1 MILGGGDLTEYTT
14 LSINDSFEKKGTK
27 VKLTPNAQKGK
38 FLHAF
43 PFGDILLSVDNSM
56 SDKERANVLQTVQE
70 DRKYW
75 LQAAIS
81 RIMKRIRQ
89 EVETRSR
96 LFVSVST
103 DSDN

>member
-1 MILGGGDLTEYTT
+1 MVVLGGGDLTEYTT
-14 LSINDSFEKKGTK
+14 LAINDNFEKKGTK
-27 VKLTPNAQKGK
+27 VKLTPNAQKGA
-38 FLHAF
+38 FLNLISITS
-43 PFGDILLSVDNSM
+43 ILAVDNSM

-89 EVETRSR
+89 EVETFCFCFPRQ
-96 LFVSVST
+96 
-103 DSDN
+103 